1 MNEEVE
7 CKGSGRARGHGV
19 SGSYCGIR
27 HWRELVAESGCNAA
41 VLDMPLISSGL
52 NSGINWSASR

>member
-27 HWRELVAESGCNAA
+27 HWRELAAESGCNAA
-41 VLDMPLISSGL
+41 VLDMPLIF
-52 NSGINWSASR
+52 